1 MIDSY
6 CTGCLAGSE
15 APEDGGSDWKCT
27 GELRD

>member
-15 APEDGGSDWKCT
+15 APKDGRFDWKYAR
-27 GELRD
+27 ELRD

>member
-15 APEDGGSDWKCT
+15 APEDGGSDWKYT
-27 GELRD
+27 RELRD